1 MSFGW
6 SVGDVLQATKI
17 AWDVYKCIADGTQ
30 NAKTDFTQFK
40 AEFELMRAT
49 IEELQ
54 EAEKD
59 VPVSKRVTLGQSY
72 QQTLIEC
79 AEFVKKH
86 QRLAS
91 DILPGGPKVPLQWH
105 KVSDKVKTIFHQVS
119 WPIERKEAERLR
131 RALERNVQLA
141 NLMAT
146 TTVIDITKQNREE
159 HRQENMEIL
168 RAIKIMS
175 LQISFILRQCMP
187 GHSSNNEDNTLKS
200 RLLSELGQRALPR
213 LRDSEQQPPL
223 LEFPGAR
230 SDLRES
236 KPLLRIQDVSQKLEH
251 LIMRRDMPV
260 VGFLDQIRTDIR
272 GALNQAGFKH
282 VTVPGQL
289 ALNAPTKPKEPA
301 RILNK
306 EIDEWEKFSDWVKF
320 QLLHQERGITPA
332 RRKQPPDDPDPG
344 KPPPTPPMNEPIG
357 VRYRCTKV
365 ETQCPVT
372 IHFPDPNL
380 KNHELH
386 KPVKCTIHVYL
397 HHRTRDVGFIEATD
411 MTGAVKITHRIH
423 EATFRG
429 AQSSMIPYLESAH
442 VVKDPTCPFRI
453 CFQGSHR
460 VKIESNGAL
469 ERYAISPVYICRK
482 QADFV
487 AFQSILLGRN
497 ILYCGDIKYIN
508 ADGIEEHCSLET
520 IRVLQ
525 DPLTSARSLLY
536 FGKLKS
542 SSNAKMGFLE
552 WPLDG
557 FVELKYSKL
566 STRLQLQGEAI
577 TRRNSMGSIGS
588 MMSNDSRHSTMSM
601 SSSGR
606 HIRQL
611 AIVFHDEKED
621 AQKHA
626 MPRTPPVQSEVAA
639 MARLTHPN

>member
-6 SVGDVLQATKI
+6 SAGDVLQAAQI
-17 AWDVYKCIADGTQ
+17 AWDVYKCIADGAQ
-30 NAKTDFTQFK
+30 NAKVDFTQFK

-59 VPVSKRVTLGQSY
+59 VPASKRIALGQSY
-72 QQTLIEC
+72 QQTITDC
-79 AEFVKKH
+79 TEFVKKH
-86 QRLAS
+86 ERLAS
-91 DILPGGPKVPLQWH
+91 DIHPGGPKEALQWH
-105 KVSDKVKTIFHQVS
+105 KVSGKVKTVFHQVS

-146 TTVIDITKQNREE
+146 NTVIDITKQA
-159 HRQENMEIL
+159 RQENLEIL

-187 GHSSNNEDNTLKS
+187 GHTSNSGDNTLES

-213 LRDSEQQPPL
+213 LRDTEQLPSL
-223 LEFPGAR
+223 LDILPSAR
-230 SDLRES
+230 SDKRES
-236 KPLLRIQDVSQKLEH
+236 KPLLRIQNVSQKLDH

-260 VGFLDQIRTDIR
+260 VGFLDQIRADIR

-320 QLLHQERGITPA
+320 QLLHQERAITPA
-332 RRKQPPDDPDPG
+332 RREDSPRENDPPAE
-344 KPPPTPPMNEPIG
+344 PPPTPPLTEPIST
-357 VRYRCTKV
+357 RYRCTRV
-365 ETQCPVT
+365 ETQSPVL
-372 IHFPDPNL
+372 IQFPDPNQ

-386 KPVKCTIHVYL
+386 KAVKCTISVYL
-397 HHRTRDVGFIEATD
+397 HHRTRELGLIEATD
-411 MTGAVKITHRIH
+411 LSGTVKITHRIH
-423 EATFRG
+423 ESTFRG
-429 AQSSMIPYLESAH
+429 VQSSMIPYVESAH
-442 VVKDPTCPFRI
+442 VVHDPTCPFRI

-460 VKIESNGAL
+460 VKIESNGVV

-487 AFQSILLGRN
+487 TFQSILLGRN
-497 ILYCGDIKYIN
+497 MLYCGDVKYIN
-508 ADGIEEHCSLET
+508 ADGVEEHCSLET
-520 IRVLQ
+520 IRILQ

-536 FGKLKS
+536 FGKLKQGS
-542 SSNAKMGFLE
+542 SAKMGFLE

-557 FVELKYSKL
+557 FIELKSSKL

-577 TRRNSMGSIGS
+577 TRRNSMGSIAS
-588 MMSNDSRHSTMSM
+588 VMSNDSRHSNLSM

-611 AIVFHDEKED
+611 EIVFYDERDCE
-621 AQKHA
+621 AF
-626 MPRTPPVQSEVAA
+626 RNSL
-639 MARLTHPN
+639 RS

>member
-6 SVGDVLQATKI
+6 SVGDVLQAAKI

-30 NAKTDFTQFK
+30 NAKVDFAQFK

-59 VPVSKRVTLGQSY
+59 VPVSKRVALGRSY
-72 QQTLIEC
+72 QQTIIEC
-79 AEFVKKH
+79 TEFVKKH
-86 QRLAS
+86 QRLANNIHS
-91 DILPGGPKVPLQWH
+91 GGSKEPLQWH
-105 KVSDKVKTIFHQVS
+105 KVSDRVKTLFHQVS

-146 TTVIDITKQNREE
+146 NTVIDMQKQNRQEN
-159 HRQENMEIL
+159 RQENLEIL

-187 GHSSNNEDNTLKS
+187 GHSSNNGDNTLES

-213 LRDSEQQPPL
+213 LRDTEQQRPL
-223 LEFPGAR
+223 LEFHGSR
-230 SDLRES
+230 SDERES

-260 VGFLDQIRTDIR
+260 VGFLDQIRADIR

-320 QLLHQERGITPA
+320 QLLHQERAIAPA
-332 RRKQPPDDPDPG
+332 TREHSPSDNDPPG
-344 KPPPTPPMNEPIG
+344 EPPPTPPLTEPISA
-357 VRYRCTKV
+357 RYRCTRV

-372 IHFPDPNL
+372 IQFPDPNL

-386 KPVKCTIHVYL
+386 KPLKCTISVYL
-397 HHRTRDVGFIEATD
+397 HHRSRDVGFIEATD
-411 MTGAVKITHRIH
+411 VTGTVKLTHRIH
-423 EATFRG
+423 EAAFRG
-429 AQSSMIPYLESAH
+429 AQSSMIPYIESAH
-442 VVKDPTCPFRI
+442 VVNDPSSPFRI

-482 QADFV
+482 QTDFV
-487 AFQSILLGRN
+487 TFQSILLGRN
-497 ILYCGDIKYIN
+497 ILYCGDVKYIN
-508 ADGIEEHCSLET
+508 ADGVEEHCSLET

-536 FGKLKS
+536 FGKLKHG
-542 SSNAKMGFLE
+542 SNAKMGFLE

-601 SSSGR
+601 SGSGR

-611 AIVFHDEKED
+611 AIVFHDERDCE
-621 AQKHA
+621 AFRNILRPQ
-626 MPRTPPVQSEVAA
+626 
-639 MARLTHPN
+639 